1 MVCLGSTE
9 GSSAQRVRFGE
20 ESLSRATVKI
30 IDLTFLQRWPTLVGA
45 ATPLDVATFSTP
57 DIDGGDA
64 VEHAI
69 TYTT

>member
-1 MVCLGSTE
+1 MRL
-9 GSSAQRVRFGE
+9 RYFG
-20 ESLSRATVKI
+20 
-30 IDLTFLQRWPTLVGA
+30 FLQRWPTLVGA

-69 TYTT
+69 TYST